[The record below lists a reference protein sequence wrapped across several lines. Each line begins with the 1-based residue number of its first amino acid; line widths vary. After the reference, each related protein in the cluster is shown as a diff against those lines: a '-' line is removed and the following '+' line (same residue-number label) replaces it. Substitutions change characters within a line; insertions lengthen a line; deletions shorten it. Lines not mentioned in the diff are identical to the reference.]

1 MSRAKGKRLSPEF
14 KARVALEA
22 AKGAKTTSEIASEY
36 QVHPAQISQWKRQLL
51 DSLPELFEAKRA
63 SKAPTAEELTAP
75 LYEEIG
81 RLKIEVDFLEKKSK
95 QIKGV
100 GRWQIE
106 PAHPQLSIQRQCA
119 LLGLPRSTYYYQPA
133 GESAENLA
141 LMRLIDR
148 QYLETPFY
156 GSRQMTAWLR
166 RQGYAVNRKRVQR
179 LMGLMGLQ
187 ATVPGPHTSRPQPQN
202 PVYPYLLRELA
213 LTNSNLVWCA
223 DITYIPMPRGF
234 LYLVAVLDWYSRFVL
249 AWRLSNTMDAL
260 FCLEALEMA
269 LGRGEPVIFNTDQG
283 AQFTSQEWVAQ
294 LQNRGILVSMDGRGR
309 ALDNVFVERLWRTV
323 KYEDIYLRDYQ
334 TVPDLESGLAD
345 YFQFYNEERPH
356 SALDHQT
363 PAEVHWTTQPETEA

>member
-1 MSRAKGKRLSPEF
+1 
-14 KARVALEA
+14 
-22 AKGAKTTSEIASEY
+22 
-36 QVHPAQISQWKRQLL
+36 
-51 DSLPELFEAKRA
+51 
-63 SKAPTAEELTAP
+63 
-75 LYEEIG
+75 
-81 RLKIEVDFLEKKSK
+81 
-95 QIKGV
+95 
-100 GRWQIE
+100 
-106 PAHPQLSIQRQCA
+106 
-119 LLGLPRSTYYYQPA
+119 
-133 GESAENLA
+133 
-141 LMRLIDR
+141 MRRIDR

-166 RQGYAVNRKRVQR
+166 RQGFAVNRKRVQR

-187 ATVPGPHTSRPQPQN
+187 ATVPGPHTSRPHPQN
-202 PVYPYLLRELA
+202 PIYPYLLRQMA

-234 LYLVAVLDWYSRFVL
+234 LYLVAVLDWYSRYVL

-334 TVPDLESGLAD
+334 TVPDLETGLTD

-356 SALDHQT
+356 SALDHRT